1 MKRDNLFS
9 DFRNSRMA
17 FNEIYFWT
25 DTIYEWKKLL
35 SPDIHKQ
42 IIIDCWRE
50 LVKRKLIAIY
60 AFVIMPNHIHVLW
73 EMLEPNGK
81 EMPHASF
88 NKFTSHR
95 FLDNLRANHP
105 HVLPLF
111 RVNEKE
117 RRYRFWQR
125 DALAVLIDNEPKA
138 YQKLSYIHTNPLQ
151 ERWSLVQYPE
161 DYIWSSARY
170 YETGEDAFGFLTHYQ
185 ERFG

>member
-81 EMPHASF
+81 ENATRQF
-88 NKFTSHR
+88 
-95 FLDNLRANHP
+95 
-105 HVLPLF
+105 
-111 RVNEKE
+111 
-117 RRYRFWQR
+117 Q
-125 DALAVLIDNEPKA
+125 
-138 YQKLSYIHTNPLQ
+138 
-151 ERWSLVQYPE
+151 
-161 DYIWSSARY
+161 
-170 YETGEDAFGFLTHYQ
+170 
-185 ERFG
+185 